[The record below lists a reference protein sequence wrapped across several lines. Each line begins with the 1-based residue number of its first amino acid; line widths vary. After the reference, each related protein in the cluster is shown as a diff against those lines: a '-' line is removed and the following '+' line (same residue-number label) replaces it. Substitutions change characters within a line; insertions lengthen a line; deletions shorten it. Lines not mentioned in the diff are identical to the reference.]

1 MNILNKI
8 SVLVAQGCK
17 CRGYTLTLLN
27 ALTLGTVV
35 VDYIGDSVTS
45 AESIKVLAPNRSKAI
60 IWNDAKLFKKAM
72 AWNEGTSGKVI
83 TLI

>member
-1 MNILNKI
+1 MD
-8 SVLVAQGCK
+8 
-17 CRGYTLTLLN
+17 
-27 ALTLGTVV
+27 ALTLGNVAG
-35 VDYIGDSVTS
+35 DYIGDSVTS